1 MELDLFQVGTTEK
14 GKSDDQEPSRRSPVQ
29 LDLFQVKN
37 EKEAKPKEQER
48 GAAELN
54 LFGNKEKSNERDSKA
69 YALISQSPS
78 GNWVQKESSESK
90 VRALIFSNL
99 TISSYNI
106 LQPFPLFLPT
116 FPTLPSPSQ
125 VVPFKLNLV
134 GLESK
139 VRNENHLVE

>member
-48 GAAELN
+48 GAVELN
-54 LFGNKEKSNERDSKA
+54 LFGKKEKTNERDSKA

-90 VRALIFSNL
+90 VRALIFS
-99 TISSYNI
+99 SYNI
-106 LQPFPLFLPT
+106 FQPFHLFLPS

-139 VRNENHLVE
+139 VRNKNHLVE